1 VTQQRTFRLSQFRR
15 LKRPT
20 VHPHCPHLLRRPSP
34 DHGPDSGAS
43 QVHLEGS
50 CQYTPNGSTG
60 SAPGAPG
67 GMLLT
72 VVDDMVVDLG
82 RFSCMSR
89 LAAWQQPI
97 DS

>member
-1 VTQQRTFRLSQFRR
+1 
-15 LKRPT
+15 
-20 VHPHCPHLLRRPSP
+20 
-34 DHGPDSGAS
+34 
-43 QVHLEGS
+43 VHLEGS
-50 CQYTPNGSTG
+50 CQYTPNGSTD

-97 DS
+97 ELDVQQLPASFQLPQ